1 VGLFASLDLD
11 GITVTLMHSSSAVM
25 QVNAPLEM
33 LPVETA
39 ATDNIKS
46 CSQILSGFS
55 TRRP

>member
-1 VGLFASLDLD
+1 VGLFKSPDLG

-39 ATDNIKS
+39 ATDNIY
-46 CSQILSGFS
+46 
-55 TRRP
+55 